1 MRIASSP
8 LAGLFSLPGLLA
20 AGLFATVLVAAP
32 ALSAAAEKQITGPV
46 TGLPLP
52 RFVSLE
58 PDTVNVRR
66 GPSRE
71 HQVEWVYK
79 RRGMPVEI
87 IAEFDRWRRIRD
99 VSGDTGWV
107 YHSLL
112 AGERTVLITGRE
124 EIALYEEPQG
134 GSVVALAEPGVV
146 AYLETCQRDQ
156 CQITVKGYTGWAA
169 RPALWGVYPGEM
181 GN

>member
-1 MRIASSP
+1 MRIASLP

-20 AGLFATVLVAAP
+20 AALFAAALLAASGLP
-32 ALSAAAEKQITGPV
+32 AAAEKQITGPV

-79 RRGMPVEI
+79 RRGLPVEI

-124 EIALYEEPQG
+124 EIPLYEEPQG
-134 GSVVALAEPGVV
+134 GSIVALAEPGVV
-146 AYLETCQRDQ
+146 ARLETCRSRQ
-156 CQITVKGYTGWAA
+156 CQITVKGHTGWAA
-169 RPALWGVYPGEM
+169 RPSLWGVYPGEM
-181 GN
+181 GD